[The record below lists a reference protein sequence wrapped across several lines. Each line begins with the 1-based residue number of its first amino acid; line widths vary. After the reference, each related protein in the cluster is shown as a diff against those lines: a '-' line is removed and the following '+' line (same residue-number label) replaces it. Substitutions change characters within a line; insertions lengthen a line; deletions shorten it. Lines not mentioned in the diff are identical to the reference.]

1 MTDDLAHTL
10 HFRSK
15 ELYTLTVQYGQA
27 CLLGDKTKAS
37 SYWQAIIEGY
47 KELDALI
54 AQVAK
59 LEYQQ
64 DEAADIL
71 SELDTVE
78 V

>member
-1 MTDDLAHTL
+1 MNDSLATAL

-15 ELYTLTVQYGQA
+15 ELYTLTVMYGQA

-37 SYWQAIIEGY
+37 AYWQSIIDGY
-47 KELDALI
+47 KELDDLI

-59 LEYQQ
+59 LEYKQ

-71 SELDTVE
+71 AEIGDTE
-78 V
+78 